1 MKLLAVG
8 DIHLGRRPTRLPEEL
23 SHTPA
28 ELGPAAAWRLTV
40 EFAVN
45 ENVDAVLLAGDVVES
60 EKDFFEAFHELR
72 QGVDKLTE
80 AGIQVIAVAGNHD
93 VHVLP
98 RLADLLQENASFKL
112 LGRGG
117 TWESI
122 PIQANGETLL
132 LWGWSFP
139 QREVRSSPLAG
150 TQFDSGSGLQL
161 GLLHCDLDQRNSPY
175 APVMSSEL
183 NRAGLSGWL
192 LGHIHKPAALSPD
205 AMCGYLGCLSGM
217 DPGESGTRGPWS
229 LHIEKGRV
237 REVIQVPLA
246 PLRWLALDLDI
257 SDLED
262 IGDLD
267 SRLVE
272 EITNL
277 DEKLSRE
284 NFKPKAV
291 GIRLTLVGR
300 TLVAKELADWIQDK
314 AIRAVH
320 VLRPGTDYF
329 VEHCASAVLPKVD
342 LEELARQHT
351 PLGLLARRLLLL
363 DSSDENPER
372 RALIADATDAFGK
385 SLQKP
390 IWRVLESNAEMLEE
404 AQVVARLK
412 HAGTQAINQLYA
424 QQRGIAE

>member
-80 AGIQVIAVAGNHD
+80 AGIQIIAVAGNHD

-139 QREVRSSPLAG
+139 QREVRSSPLAE
-150 TQFDSGSGLQL
+150 TLFDSGSGLQL

-183 NRAGLSGWL
+183 NRAGLDGWL

-205 AMCGYLGCLSGM
+205 ALCGYLGCLSGM
-217 DPGESGTRGPWS
+217 DPGESGPRGPW
-229 LHIEKGRV
+229 LLRVEKGRV
-237 REVIQVPLA
+237 REVAQVPLA
-246 PLRWLALDLDI
+246 PLRWLAFELDV

-267 SRLVE
+267 NRLVE

-300 TLVAKELADWIQDK
+300 TLVAKELADWIQD
-314 AIRAVH
+314 RAH
-320 VLRPGTDYF
+320 SPPTCTSPR
-329 VEHCASAVLPKVD
+329 H
-342 LEELARQHT
+342 
-351 PLGLLARRLLLL
+351 RLFC
-363 DSSDENPER
+363 
-372 RALIADATDAFGK
+372 RALRFGRPSK
-385 SLQKP
+385 GGSGRTCQAAHAVGTARTAPL
-390 IWRVLESNAEMLEE
+390 
-404 AQVVARLK
+404 VAREL
-412 HAGTQAINQLYA
+412 
-424 QQRGIAE
+424 R